1 MNNTCVGNIQPQDR
15 HFKRAPLPTPT
26 HPPKKKCLTHKTVT
40 LSQHL
45 LSSFSFRVSV
55 TTTTTWSTM
64 TLTTT
69 SAILILIQTLI
80 LIHTHIHTLSCM
92 HTNTHK
98 KKKSDW
104 LAVRSGSMLE
114 SDACNLDHDEQ
125 WLIQHDPKQINN
137 YHGKKEREKKKD
149 LSGWL
154 FPPTPNLDTR
164 GNPIG
169 LLHRC
174 YKMMEGFIIK
184 IYFRLSICLWLVWP
198 FFARGQHR

>member
-1 MNNTCVGNIQPQDR
+1 MLTWITHVLEIYNHRIDIL
-15 HFKRAPLPTPT
+15 KDLPSP
-26 HPPKKKCLTHKTVT
+26 HLPIPHQKKCLTLKTVT

-45 LSSFSFRVSV
+45 VSSFSFRVSV

-80 LIHTHIHTLSCM
+80 LIHTHTHTHALM
-92 HTNTHK
+92 YAYVHTRTQ

-137 YHGKKEREKKKD
+137 YHGKKKRKGKKKD

-154 FPPTPNLDTR
+154 FPPTP
-164 GNPIG
+164 PQI
-169 LLHRC
+169 
-174 YKMMEGFIIK
+174 
-184 IYFRLSICLWLVWP
+184 
-198 FFARGQHR
+198 

>member
-26 HPPKKKCLTHKTVT
+26 HPPQKKCLTHKTVT

-137 YHGKKEREKKKD
+137 YHGKKEREKKKRLKWLIISPHPKFRHARKPHWFAAQMLQND
-149 LSGWL
+149 GRVHYKNLLSSL
-154 FPPTPNLDTR
+154 NL
-164 GNPIG
+164 PLIG
-169 LLHRC
+169 LTFLC
-174 YKMMEGFIIK
+174 
-184 IYFRLSICLWLVWP
+184 
-198 FFARGQHR
+198 